1 MCAILW
7 YVSLVAC
14 VAYLLVLKTTL
25 LKLFPTLTARGCWV
39 KRRAETLTLW
49 SCISW
54 HAGVVVG
61 GLLALQTTEKEQFI
75 CSVCLHHTQ
84 NKPRVWNVTWST
96 THVSATTARH
106 YMSCAL
112 LLLSPNILLKQGSSS
127 PWSKV
132 VIFVCVCATFRTR
145 YSLGSFECFSSRQ
158 FLPLFCFL
166 IKQLLASSSRDLSS
180 ESRLRPGLL
189 KRLVYIRAASSPLFL
204 TGKSPDKHVYLCVW
218 SLSCF
223 HHEPQTVMF
232 QQVKTH
238 LCSLISLKPAHQR
251 TEHSPL
257 HSNPSAGSGN
267 RFAVFPTLNIM
278 CMLHTVTPCA
288 VWTQHLERCWWLPA
302 ELWFIISLSVT
313 VAVPPLQKQAVVSDR
328 L

>member
-132 VIFVCVCATFRTR
+132 VIFVCVCVCNIQDTLQSWIFWMFQLP
-145 YSLGSFECFSSRQ
+145 SVSSFVLFSN
-158 FLPLFCFL
+158 
-166 IKQLLASSSRDLSS
+166 KTA
-180 ESRLRPGLL
+180 
-189 KRLVYIRAASSPLFL
+189 
-204 TGKSPDKHVYLCVW
+204 
-218 SLSCF
+218 SCF
-223 HHEPQTVMF
+223 
-232 QQVKTH
+232 
-238 LCSLISLKPAHQR
+238 
-251 TEHSPL
+251 
-257 HSNPSAGSGN
+257 
-267 RFAVFPTLNIM
+267 
-278 CMLHTVTPCA
+278 
-288 VWTQHLERCWWLPA
+288 
-302 ELWFIISLSVT
+302 
-313 VAVPPLQKQAVVSDR
+313 
-328 L
+328 